1 MVASAAA
8 RNRSNARCEDL
19 GIRIRQSWVEKLGTE
34 TFTHAGI
41 VAEIRR
47 MSVQALV
54 GTRENGLR
62 VMRSSLEDG
71 SAGS

>member
-1 MVASAAA
+1 MHGAKIYVYVFI
-8 RNRSNARCEDL
+8 NL
-19 GIRIRQSWVEKLGTE
+19 GKEVRDQSFITY
-34 TFTHAGI
+34 AGI

-62 VMRSSLEDG
+62 VMRSSLEEG
-71 SAGS
+71 SEAP

>member
-1 MVASAAA
+1 VG
-8 RNRSNARCEDL
+8 RSTYTYSSIL
-19 GIRIRQSWVEKLGTE
+19 GREVRDWGFITY
-34 TFTHAGI
+34 AGI

-71 SAGS
+71 SKVP